1 MQLAQHQTAFN
12 PQAKRTP
19 NRHPQS
25 EVLICGEVPV
35 SIAVVNE
42 QDPTR
47 MELETF
53 IQQSFARVYQAKIT
67 YFMPTLLSLKDQQQN
82 LRAVCGLRHAEEA
95 PLFLENYFAEPIE
108 TILSEKTGSIVR
120 RDEIIEIGN
129 LAILEPACIRS
140 LLASVS
146 VYLHQT
152 EVKWVVFTGIQTLIN
167 ALNKLHLPLH
177 LLGQAHIDCLPAEEH
192 ASWGRY
198 YDLQPKVIAIS
209 RMQQGY

>member
-1 MQLAQHQTAFN
+1 MQLAQQQTAFE
-12 PQAKRTP
+12 QRP
-19 NRHPQS
+19 NRSPERHSPS

-35 SIAVVNE
+35 TIAVVNE
-42 QDPTR
+42 HDQAR
-47 MELETF
+47 IELEDF
-53 IQQSFARVYQAKIT
+53 IKQSFARVYKANIT
-67 YFMPTLLSLKDQQQN
+67 YFMPTLLCLKDQQQK

-95 PLFLENYFAEPIE
+95 PLFLENYFTQPIE
-108 TILSEKTGSIVR
+108 TILSEKTGTVVR
-120 RDEIIEIGN
+120 RDEILEIGN

-177 LLGQAHIDCLPAEEH
+177 LLGQAHIDCLPVVEH

-198 YDLQPKVIAIS
+198 YDLQPKIIAIS
-209 RMQQGY
+209 RIQ